1 MKKWPPILLFLA
13 LIVLAMANPI
23 RAQQTRD
30 AARAKQEQ
38 RLEKE
43 RLASQFYRSQE
54 WEKAKPLY
62 LALYQQFNS
71 QHYFSYYLNCLIQL
85 NDFEEAE
92 KQLKAEINKN
102 PGSANFMVDLGYM
115 YQLQG
120 NQRKAERLFG
130 KIIKD
135 LIPERNRI
143 AVTANAFRARNLDNY
158 ALEAYNFGSE
168 QPSADYPF
176 YLEKAGL
183 YQYQGDYN
191 LAFDNYLYQ
200 LDYQPQHID
209 LIKSR
214 LQSVLRMDIDNSMT
228 DLLRAKLLQKA
239 QQAPDNMLYGELL
252 IWFSLQQK
260 DYDIALIQAKALD
273 RRQGDRELQIL
284 DLADISMSN
293 QAYDIALDGFEYV
306 RSKGKNGIYYVQS
319 VVGLLQAKYLIE
331 QQKNTRDESV
341 YKALASTIEN
351 TFDELGFNPEV
362 YPLAL
367 TLARIYTYELAQADE
382 AVVILE
388 KALKLPLNPVET
400 SMIKL
405 QLADIYLYKDEVW
418 EATLLYSQ
426 IEKRLGDEPI
436 GHEAR
441 YRNARLRYYIGEFEW
456 ANTQLNV
463 LKAATS
469 KLIANDAMSLSLL
482 IKDILMEDTTG
493 STLKVFA
500 QADLKALQ
508 GLDLEAAT
516 ALDSLNT
523 AVSNAVITPRILMRK
538 AELAIKKND
547 FLTADSL
554 FSIIYKSYPDSY
566 LADEALYE
574 SAMLN
579 ALSIQNEEVAREK
592 FQLLI
597 DTYPASVY
605 VAEARRRYRML
616 RGDNF

>member
-1 MKKWPPILLFLA
+1 MKKWCSAFLFFVLFAATA
-13 LIVLAMANPI
+13 LTPAQ
-23 RAQQTRD
+23 AQQLRNI
-30 AARAKQEQ
+30 AREKQEQ
-38 RLEKE
+38 RVENE
-43 RLASQFYRSQE
+43 NLAGQFYRSQE
-54 WEKAKPLY
+54 WEKAKTLY
-62 LALYQQFNS
+62 LELYQEYNA
-71 QHYFSYYLNCLIQL
+71 QHYFAYYLNCLFQL
-85 NDFEEAE
+85 NAFDEAE
-92 KQLKAEINKN
+92 KQLKIEIAKN
-102 PGSANFMVDLGYM
+102 PVSTNFLVDLGYV

-120 NQRKAERLFG
+120 TQRKAERLFD
-130 KIIKD
+130 KIIKN
-135 LIPERNRI
+135 LVPERNRLTI
-143 AVTANAFRARNLDNY
+143 TANAFRSRNLDDY
-158 ALEAYNFGSE
+158 ALQVYDFGSK
-168 QPSADYPF
+168 QPAVNYPF
-176 YLEKAGL
+176 YLEKASL
-183 YQYQGDYN
+183 YQYQGDYK
-191 LAFDNYLYQ
+191 LAFDNYINQ
-200 LDYQPQHID
+200 LNYQPQHID
-209 LIKSR
+209 LVKSR

-228 DLLRAKLLQKA
+228 DLLRSKLLQKA

-273 RRQGDRELQIL
+273 RRQGDREAQIL

-306 RSKGKNGIYYVQS
+306 RNKGKNSMFYVQS
-319 VVGLLQAKYLIE
+319 VVGLIQAKFLIE
-331 QQKNTRDESV
+331 QQKNTSDPAV
-341 YKALASTIEN
+341 YNKLANTIEN

-367 TLARIYTYELAQADE
+367 TLAQIYTYELAQPDK
-382 AVVILE
+382 AVALLE
-388 KALKLPLNPVET
+388 KALNLPLNPVEI
-400 SMIKL
+400 SLVKL
-405 QLADIYLYKDEVW
+405 QLADIYLYKNEVW

-441 YRNARLRYYIGEFEW
+441 YRNARLRYYIGEFQW

-469 KLIANDAMSLSLL
+469 KLIANDAMVLSLL

-493 STLKVFA
+493 SILKVLA
-500 QADLKALQ
+500 HADLKALQ
-508 GLDLEAAT
+508 GFNQEAASS
-516 ALDSLNT
+516 LDSLN
-523 AVSNAVITPRILMRK
+523 AVVSNAVITPRILIRK
-538 AELAIKKND
+538 AELAINKND

-554 FSIIYKSYPDSY
+554 YSTIYLRYPDSY

-579 ALSIQNEEVAREK
+579 TLSIQNEQVAREK

-597 DTYPASVY
+597 DHYPASVY

-616 RGDNF
+616 RGDNI

>member
-1 MKKWPPILLFLA
+1 MKKWPYILLTLA
-13 LIVLAMANPI
+13 LIVSLATLPAK
-23 RAQQTRD
+23 AQQLRD

-62 LALYQQFNS
+62 LELYQQFNS

-85 NDFEEAE
+85 NEFEEAE

-102 PGSANFMVDLGYM
+102 PRSTNFMVDLGYM

-120 NQRKAERLFG
+120 EQRKADRLFN

-143 AVTANAFRARNLDNY
+143 AVTANAFRSRNLDSY

-168 QPSADYPF
+168 QPSVNYPF
-176 YLEKAGL
+176 YLEKAAL

-200 LDYQPQHID
+200 LDYQPQHLD

-228 DLLRAKLLQKA
+228 DLLRSKLLQKA
-239 QQAPDNMLYGELL
+239 QKAPDNMLYGELL

-306 RSKGKNGIYYVQS
+306 RSKGKSGVYYTQAI
-319 VVGLLQAKYLIE
+319 VGLLQAKYLIE
-331 QQKNTRDESV
+331 QQKNTADQGIYTE
-341 YKALASTIEN
+341 LASTIES
-351 TFDELGFNPEV
+351 TFEELGFNPDV

-367 TLARIYTYELAQADE
+367 TLARIYTYELKQADK
-382 AVVILE
+382 AVALLE
-388 KALKLPLNPVET
+388 KALKLPLNPVEN

-405 QLADIYLYKDEVW
+405 QLADIYLYKNEVW

-426 IEKRLGDEPI
+426 IEKRLGDEPV

-482 IKDILMEDTTG
+482 IKDVLMEDTSG
-493 STLKVFA
+493 AILKIFA
-500 QADLKALQ
+500 HADLLAVQ
-508 GLDLEAAT
+508 GFDSEAASS
-516 ALDSLNT
+516 LDSLNV
-523 AVSNAVITPRILMRK
+523 AVSNEVITPRILIRK
-538 AELAIKKND
+538 AELAIKKNN

-554 FSIIYKSYPDSY
+554 FSTIYNSFPDSY
-566 LADEALYE
+566 LADKALYE

-579 ALSIQNEEVAREK
+579 ALSIINEEVAREK

-597 DTYPASVY
+597 DKYPASVY

-616 RGDNF
+616 RGDNI

>member
-1 MKKWPPILLFLA
+1 MKKWPIILLFLT
-13 LIVLAMANPI
+13 LVLLAAATPVK
-23 RAQQTRD
+23 AQLQRD
-30 AARAKQEQ
+30 AARERQEQ

-43 RLASQFYRSQE
+43 SLASQFYRSQE
-54 WEKAKPLY
+54 WEKAGPLY
-62 LALYQQFNS
+62 LELYQQFNS

-85 NDFEEAE
+85 NNFEEAE
-92 KQLKAEINKN
+92 KQLKVEIDKN
-102 PGSANFMVDLGYM
+102 PGAANFMVDLGYI

-120 NQRKAERLFG
+120 AQRKAERLFD
-130 KIIKD
+130 KIIKN
-135 LIPERNRI
+135 LVPERNRI
-143 AVTANAFRARNLDNY
+143 AITANAFRSRNLDDY
-158 ALEAYNFGSE
+158 ALKVYNFGSD
-168 QPSADYPF
+168 QPSVDYPF

-239 QQAPDNMLYGELL
+239 QQSPDNMLYGELL

-284 DLADISMSN
+284 DLADISMNN
-293 QAYDIALDGFEYV
+293 QAYDIAIDGFEYV
-306 RSKGKNGIYYVQS
+306 RSKGKNGIFYVQS

-331 QQKNTRDESV
+331 QQKNTSDEAV
-341 YKALASTIEN
+341 YQALASTIKN
-351 TFDELGFNPEV
+351 TFEELGFNAEV
-362 YPLAL
+362 YPLTL
-367 TLARIYTYELAQADE
+367 TLARIYTYELAQPDE
-382 AVVILE
+382 AVALLE
-388 KALKLPLNPVET
+388 KALKLPLNSVET
-400 SMIKL
+400 SLIKL
-405 QLADIYLYKDEVW
+405 QLADIYLYKGEVW

-441 YRNARLRYYIGEFEW
+441 FRNARLRYYIGEFEW

-469 KLIANDAMSLSLL
+469 KLISNDAMALSLL

-493 STLKVFA
+493 NTLKVFA
-500 QADLKALQ
+500 QADLLALQ
-508 GLDLEAAT
+508 GFDAKAA
-516 ALDSLNT
+516 ASLDSLNA

-538 AELAIKKND
+538 AELAVKRNN
-547 FLTADSL
+547 FSTADSL
-554 FSIIYKSYPDSY
+554 YSVIYNSYPDSY

-579 ALSIQNEEVAREK
+579 AFNIQNENLAREK

-597 DTYPASVY
+597 DKYPASVY

-616 RGDNF
+616 RGDNI